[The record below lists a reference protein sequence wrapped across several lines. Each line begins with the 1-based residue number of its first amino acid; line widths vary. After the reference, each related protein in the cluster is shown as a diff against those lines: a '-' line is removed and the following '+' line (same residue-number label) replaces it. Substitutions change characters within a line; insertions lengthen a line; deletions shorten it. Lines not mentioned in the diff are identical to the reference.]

1 MMDSFF
7 PSQKRSVLSQ
17 KMANLSCISIFRKH
31 SEKDALRFHGESEVF
46 IFES

>member
-7 PSQKRSVLSQ
+7 SESEKT
-17 KMANLSCISIFRKH
+17 CITIFRKH
-31 SEKDALRFHGESEVF
+31 SEKNALHFHGESEVF